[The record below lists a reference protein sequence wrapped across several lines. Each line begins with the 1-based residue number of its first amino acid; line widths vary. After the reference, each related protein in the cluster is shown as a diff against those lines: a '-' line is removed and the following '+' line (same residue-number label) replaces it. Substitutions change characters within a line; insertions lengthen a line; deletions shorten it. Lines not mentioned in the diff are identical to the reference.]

1 MKSLLILI
9 STFSVLVAQVRFS
22 PVIYMD
28 YLSTGSDFQP
38 SSNEIKVFGAGLKIV
53 YETEKLNILAKFV
66 NHRLYGTSSQ
76 NNLHNFNSHAG
87 FSWGQDPTR
96 TGDSF
101 DYDFADLD
109 IRYKL
114 TNGELFYGKM
124 NPQWGV
130 GKSKLIISD
139 KSPSFPLFGFNWQ
152 VNDKVSMEYFH
163 GELKSSIQD
172 ESGLNYYTDDLGK
185 VKLSDI
191 SRNIAAHRF
200 IWSPV
205 ENLSFV
211 GTETVIYGVRGI
223 DSHYLIPFIPFWSL
237 QHYLGDTDNIQMSGE
252 LIYSPSN
259 RLNFYATIFM
269 DEWAPEKT
277 FSEDD
282 RNWFAYQSGLTY
294 VELFNNS
301 DELRLEFTWTDSRIY
316 HHRFEVNDYYSHG
329 YPLGFWGGPHAEEF
343 YFSYSLEMMNVDWSL
358 NISNAKRGE
367 YTSLEIQ
374 YDNDI
379 DDVKRFE
386 GVVENKLFIELEVEK
401 PIYEELFVNAGI
413 SYINWSNA
421 GFDPSGGDGQ
431 ELEDISKTSFSVGL
445 NYNY

>member
-9 STFSVLVAQVRFS
+9 SIFSVLVAQVRFS

-28 YLSTGSDFQP
+28 YLSNGSDFQP
-38 SSNEIKVFGAGLKIV
+38 SSNEIKIFGAGLKVV
-53 YETEKLNILAKFV
+53 YETEKLNISAKFV
-66 NHRLYGTSSQ
+66 NHRLYGSSSQ
-76 NNLHNFNSHAG
+76 KNLHNFNSHTG
-87 FSWGQDPTR
+87 FSWGQDPTK

-101 DYDFADLD
+101 DYDFANLD

-114 TNGELFYGKM
+114 TNSELFYGKM
-124 NPQWGV
+124 NPQWGA

-152 VNDKVSMEYFH
+152 VNNKVSMEYFH

-172 ESGLNYYTDDLGK
+172 ESSMSYYTDDAGI

-200 IWSPV
+200 IWSPL

-259 RLNFYATIFM
+259 RLKLYATIFM

-358 NISNAKRGE
+358 NISNAKRGQ

-386 GVVENKLFIELEVEK
+386 GVIENKLFIELEVEK